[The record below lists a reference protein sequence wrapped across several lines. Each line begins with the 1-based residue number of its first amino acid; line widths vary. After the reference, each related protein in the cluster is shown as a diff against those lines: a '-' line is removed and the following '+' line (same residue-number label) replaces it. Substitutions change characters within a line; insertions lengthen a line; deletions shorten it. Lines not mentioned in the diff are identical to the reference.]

1 VLYDKEK
8 NTTTNVTSAAAQK
21 TSVPYSGL
29 TKAKVA
35 GKVERKQ
42 SSVEVE
48 FLKITNSTLYEYTQ
62 VSATDKGDKAS
73 EASTLVHPRAYL
85 SYMYKFPIIVEIANF
100 LNAGNITTPDASIP
114 VTKILSEQLVYGG
127 QVDPSTLEVI
137 GVGRLQGPWGLYVGE
152 YYKDKLSFG
161 MMFLKDGYYV
171 GQLKNWRF
179 SGQGTFYKLSWDLS
193 NVNEGDTSLTYL
205 NSLQQGPGKSSS
217 QPVGKTAYT
226 G

>member
-1 VLYDKEK
+1 M
-8 NTTTNVTSAAAQK
+8 
-21 TSVPYSGL
+21 
-29 TKAKVA
+29 
-35 GKVERKQ
+35 
-42 SSVEVE
+42 E

-62 VSATDKGDKAS
+62 FSATANVS
-73 EASTLVHPRAYL
+73 STLIHPRAYL
-85 SYMYKFPIIVEIANF
+85 SYMYKFPIIIEIANF

-127 QVDPSTLEVI
+127 QVDPSTEEVI

-171 GQLKNWRF
+171 GQLKNWKF

-193 NVNEGDTSLTYL
+193 SLNQGNTSLVYL
-205 NSLQQGPGKSSS
+205 NSLQQERGKSSS
-217 QPVGKTAYT
+217 QTIGKKAYSGQWLDNKLIKPAAGSSAVVVNDT
-226 G
+226 VNPTLKRPQS

>member
-1 VLYDKEK
+1 
-8 NTTTNVTSAAAQK
+8 
-21 TSVPYSGL
+21 
-29 TKAKVA
+29 
-35 GKVERKQ
+35 
-42 SSVEVE
+42 VE

-62 VSATDKGDKAS
+62 SNGAANVS
-73 EASTLVHPRAYL
+73 STLVHPGAYL
-85 SYMYKFPIIVEIANF
+85 SYMYKFPIIIEIANF

-152 YYKDKLSFG
+152 YYKDKLCFG
-161 MMFLKDGYYV
+161 MLFLKDGYYV

-179 SGQGTFYKLSWDLS
+179 SGQGTFYKLNWDLS
-193 NVNEGDTSLTYL
+193 NVSKDNTSLAYL
-205 NSLQQGPGKSSS
+205 TSFRQGRGKSSG
-217 QPVGKTAYT
+217 QTIGKTAYT

>member
-1 VLYDKEK
+1 VLKDG
-8 NTTTNVTSAAAQK
+8 TNVTSAAAQK
-21 TSVPYSGL
+21 TSAPYSGL
-29 TKAKVA
+29 VKHKIA
-35 GKVERKQ
+35 GKIERKQ
-42 SSVEVE
+42 SAVEVE

-62 VSATDKGDKAS
+62 SNGAANVS
-73 EASTLVHPRAYL
+73 STLVHPGAYL
-85 SYMYKFPIIVEIANF
+85 SYMYNFPIIIEIANF

-152 YYKDKLSFG
+152 YYKDKLCFG
-161 MMFLKDGYYV
+161 MLFLKDGYYV

-179 SGQGTFYKLSWDLS
+179 SGQGTFYKLNWDLS
-193 NVNEGDTSLTYL
+193 NVSKGNTSLAYL
-205 NSLQQGPGKSSS
+205 NSVRQGRGKSSG
-217 QPVGKTAYT
+217 QTIGKTAYT